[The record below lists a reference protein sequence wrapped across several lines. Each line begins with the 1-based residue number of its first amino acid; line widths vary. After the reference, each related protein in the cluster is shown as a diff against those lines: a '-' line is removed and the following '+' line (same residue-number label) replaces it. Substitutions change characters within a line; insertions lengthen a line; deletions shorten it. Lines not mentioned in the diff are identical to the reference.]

1 MTYMD
6 DLLTAMI
13 IAGIGL
19 SIAYLRA
26 EFVSRRA
33 RNTKE
38 RKKAIVQRE
47 LHANRLRPKAI
58 DVPVAASRNHQPFLS
73 KQSALCAPAEW
84 ASNVYSRKSA
94 DVGIARYRELA

>member
-26 EFVSRRA
+26 EFVLRRG
-33 RNTKE
+33 RKVKE
-38 RKKAIVQRE
+38 REKAIVQHE
-47 LHANRLRPKAI
+47 LHTNRLRLEQRH
-58 DVPVAASRNHQPFLS
+58 VPVTALRIHQPFLS

-84 ASNVYSRKSA
+84 ASSVYSRKSA
-94 DVGIARYRELA
+94 DVGIAQHRELA

>member
-1 MTYMD
+1 MD
-6 DLLTAMI
+6 NFLTAMI

-19 SIAYLRA
+19 SITYLRA

-58 DVPVAASRNHQPFLS
+58 DVPVAALRIHQHFLS
-73 KQSALCAPAEW
+73 KESANRPDSATGQS
-84 ASNVYSRKSA
+84 Y
-94 DVGIARYRELA
+94 IRESPTGRRFRNAGMFV

>member
-1 MTYMD
+1 MD

-33 RNTKE
+33 RNIKE
-38 RKKAIVQRE
+38 RKKAIVQCE
-47 LHANRLRPKAI
+47 VHADRLRPKAI
-58 DVPVAASRNHQPFLS
+58 DVPVAALRNHQPFLS

-84 ASNVYSRKSA
+84 ASTVYSRN
-94 DVGIARYRELA
+94 RQT

>member
-26 EFVSRRA
+26 ELVLKCGRKV
-33 RNTKE
+33 KE

-47 LHANRLRPKAI
+47 LHANSLGPKAI
-58 DVPVAASRNHQPFLS
+58 DVPVAALRIHQHFLS
-73 KQSALCAPAEW
+73 KESANRPDSPTGQSYIRDSPTGRRFRNAGMF
-84 ASNVYSRKSA
+84 V
-94 DVGIARYRELA
+94 